1 MTAIPFQ
8 PLQDEEMPWAD
19 EGLSKLFQNH
29 NHQEKTFSDLEPLV
43 NIVGAEPGVVLDP
56 AHVPDLEP
64 DNLVQE
70 LSKGIEYFVSADP
83 VQYMSRVQLR
93 GTQPPPWF
101 PG

>member
-1 MTAIPFQ
+1 M
-8 PLQDEEMPWAD
+8 
-19 EGLSKLFQNH
+19 
-29 NHQEKTFSDLEPLV
+29 
-43 NIVGAEPGVVLDP
+43 GAEPGVVLDP
-56 AHVPDLEP
+56 ANVPDLEP